1 MKSMISKRL
10 AEDQFRLA
18 AEGVSIGQKTLD
30 MARAVLVEGRKQS
43 EVATQYGLT
52 KGAVS
57 QAVAKIWEASK
68 LPPGYE
74 RVSVV
79 LSEYQAF
86 QVKQWAAAAVK
97 PVLPVRQVKRLSKEP
112 DQD

>member
-1 MKSMISKRL
+1 MISKRL
-10 AEDQFRLA
+10 AEDQFRIA
-18 AEGVSIGQKTLD
+18 AEGVTTGQKTLD
-30 MARAVLVEGRKQS
+30 IARAVLVEGRKQS

-52 KGAVS
+52 KGAIS
-57 QAVAKIWEASK
+57 QAVTKIWDASQ

-79 LSEYQAF
+79 LSNYQAF
-86 QVKQWAAAAVK
+86 LVKQWAAAVVK
-97 PVLPVRQVKRLSKEP
+97 PKVPVRQVKPRSKNL

>member
-1 MKSMISKRL
+1 M
-10 AEDQFRLA
+10 
-18 AEGVSIGQKTLD
+18 GQKNLD
-30 MARAVLVEGRKQS
+30 IARAVLVEGRKQS
-43 EVATQYGLT
+43 ELATQYGLT

-57 QAVAKIWEASK
+57 QAVTKIWEASQ

-86 QVKQWAAAAVK
+86 QVRQWAAAAK
-97 PVLPVRQVKRLSKEP
+97 PLAGEPPVKRRPKDP
-112 DQD
+112 AKD